1 MLQAFR
7 THKRW
12 MMFIAMI
19 FIIPSFVV
27 TGIYSYNRMSDEEST
42 IATVGESSITVM
54 DFDAAKRQ
62 YLDNLRRQMG
72 PSFKANILDTQEARV
87 MILNNLINER
97 LLLLEQMTDY
107 VTIGEA
113 DAISVIKQAPAFQRN
128 GSFSADAYKQFLNAS
143 GKSDEQFVQELRRDL
158 SREMLTSSIATSSVG
173 STAIAQRIHN
183 LLSEER
189 TVRTYSISP
198 EQYKKQVKV
207 NDEEAQAFYRD
218 NQSLFAVPESV
229 DIEYVTLS
237 PANYKNIKPSEEDV
251 KTFYE
256 QNPQRFTSP
265 EERSASHILI
275 STAGVEEAK
284 AKKEADDLYSNLKA
298 NPKLFNQLAKEH
310 SDDPGSA
317 QKGGALGFFGRGV
330 MVPEFEQA
338 VFSGKKGDILPPV
351 KSAFGF
357 HIIRID
363 DIHAP
368 TLKPMNAVRSEIEA
382 LYAEQK
388 SMEMFADDAENFS
401 NMVYEQS
408 ESLDPVIEAFK
419 LEKHTLNGV
428 TRDYESDVINGHV
441 VDSLYSFDV
450 LDDKRNTNAIE
461 VARNTL
467 LAARVVKHHPAST
480 KAFDEVKSQ
489 ITTALT
495 NQKAA
500 EMAKAEGEKTLAQLL
515 ANTKSTV
522 KFSEE
527 VAVSRENPNGLGF
540 DVVTAA
546 LRPLAATL
554 PTYTGMQSQDGTYV
568 VIRVLKSQTT
578 EAQPEEVA
586 MRKAELAHLYSNAE
600 IAAYI
605 EGLRAKFGV
614 EILKDEY
621 KPGYQ
626 PTEADAQ

>member
-284 AKKEADDLYSNLKA
+284 AKKEADDLYANLKA

-515 ANTKSTV
+515 AASDLYRH
-522 KFSEE
+522 
-527 VAVSRENPNGLGF
+527 AVSR
-540 DVVTAA
+540 
-546 LRPLAATL
+546 R
-554 PTYTGMQSQDGTYV
+554 YV
-568 VIRVLKSQTT
+568 CGHSC
-578 EAQPEEVA
+578 A
-586 MRKAELAHLYSNAE
+586 
-600 IAAYI
+600 
-605 EGLRAKFGV
+605 
-614 EILKDEY
+614 
-621 KPGYQ
+621 
-626 PTEADAQ
+626 

>member
-42 IATVGESSITVM
+42 IAKVGDSSITVM

-158 SREMLTSSIATSSVG
+158 SREMLTSSVVTSSVG
-173 STAIAQRIHN
+173 SNAMAQRIHN

-207 NDEEAQAFYRD
+207 TDEEAQNYYRD
-218 NQSLFAVPESV
+218 NQALFAVPESV

-237 PANYKNIKPSEEDV
+237 PSNYKNIKPSEEDV

-275 STAGVEEAK
+275 STAGVDEAK
-284 AKKEADDLYSNLKA
+284 AKKEADDLYENLKA

-363 DIHAP
+363 DIHPAA
-368 TLKPMNAVRSEIEA
+368 LKPMNSVRSEIEA

-388 SMEMFADDAENFS
+388 SMEMFAEDAENFS

-408 ESLDPVIEAFK
+408 ESLDPVVEEFK

-428 TRDYESDVINGHV
+428 TRDYESDLINGHV

-450 LDDKRNTNAIE
+450 LEDKRNTNTIE

-467 LAARVVKHHPAST
+467 LAARVSKHHPAST
-480 KAFDEVKSQ
+480 KPFADVKSQ
-489 ITTALT
+489 IVTALS

-500 EMAKAEGEKTLAQLL
+500 EMAKVDGEKALAELL
-515 ANTKSTV
+515 SDAKNTK

-527 VAVSRENPNGLGF
+527 VVVSRENPNGLGF

-568 VIRVLKSQTT
+568 LIHVLKSQTT
-578 EAQPEEVA
+578 DAQPEELA

-600 IAAYI
+600 TAAYI

-614 EILKDEY
+614 EILKEEY
-621 KPGYQ
+621 TPDYQ
-626 PTEADAQ
+626 PNNADVQ